1 MIERCFSIREDF
13 LINGLCIDN
22 FKEKFFVLWFVLGIS
37 IKVYWPQFSFWLS
50 SIYRIKGTEREGVEK
65 DEKGG
70 CLSFKNKFFKN
81 QKHVLI

>member
-37 IKVYWPQFSFWLS
+37 IKVYWSIS